1 EIEIR
6 AADLE
11 ARCRAEVRDVTVP
24 LPVSF
29 AGQVIPVLSKAGC
42 NAGSCHGK
50 AEGQNGFRLSV
61 FGYDS
66 VADHQAIVMEG
77 RGRRVFPAA
86 PAHSLLL
93 RKAIGTSPHGGGR
106 RIEADSRWYRLLE
119 RWITEGAGRNQIV
132 EERRVNHIEVQP
144 AEITLLPRSQQRL
157 RVVAVRSDG
166 VQTGVTAECDF
177 QSNHTPVA
185 EVDHDGLVT
194 ATEVPG
200 EAGILVRYR
209 GHVAVC
215 RINRPLPNSEFE
227 PRENLS
233 ELDQHVWNK
242 LQALGLPAS
251 DVCSDEVFLRRVF
264 LDTIGTLPTSDE
276 SRSFLADTAADKRAQ
291 LVERLLHRPEYADY
305 WAQKWADLLQVD
317 KDILTPLGAAAM
329 TRWIHTQVEQN
340 LPYDQFVDQ
349 ILTAAG
355 PTLGETPAGFFQVQK
370 DPKQLAQAT
379 SQLFLGVRIE
389 CAQCHHHPFEKWD
402 QSDYVAL
409 AGFFTGVTRKNDV
422 RGGQKIGDSAGQ
434 DLTHPRTGD
443 TVRAAGLD
451 AEPISTEQ
459 STSRRAAYARWV
471 TSSDNPFFARTI
483 ANRLW
488 AHYLG
493 RGIVE
498 PVDDLRAT
506 NPATNEPLLN
516 ALTDLVI
523 QSDFDLK
530 QVTRTILSTQA
541 YQLSCEPV
549 GSNAA
554 DEQNYSHF
562 GWKPLPAEV
571 LLDAISQTTDV
582 PEDFPGWPRGYR
594 AIQIWDNK
602 LPSPFMEV
610 FGRPTRQT
618 VCACERGTEPGIAQA
633 LHLLNAPRLAN
644 KIDTRDGR
652 AQQLAESNLTNEAIV
667 EELCLVTLCRFPSD
681 AERSRLLTVFT
692 EAPSRQEAVEDILW
706 TLLNTK
712 EFLFNH

>member
-1 EIEIR
+1 MALPCSFPEVMSPVRRVLIFIILITSTGIAGEAPGGDAEFTSLRVQPESLVLSSPEATDRILVWGVTAGGELRDVTHLASFQPTQSDIVAVHSEGTVVPIRDGIVEIEIR

-233 ELDQHVWNK
+233 ELD
-242 LQALGLPAS
+242 
-251 DVCSDEVFLRRVF
+251 
-264 LDTIGTLPTSDE
+264 
-276 SRSFLADTAADKRAQ
+276 
-291 LVERLLHRPEYADY
+291 
-305 WAQKWADLLQVD
+305 
-317 KDILTPLGAAAM
+317 
-329 TRWIHTQVEQN
+329 
-340 LPYDQFVDQ
+340 
-349 ILTAAG
+349 
-355 PTLGETPAGFFQVQK
+355 
-370 DPKQLAQAT
+370 
-379 SQLFLGVRIE
+379 
-389 CAQCHHHPFEKWD
+389 
-402 QSDYVAL
+402 
-409 AGFFTGVTRKNDV
+409 
-422 RGGQKIGDSAGQ
+422 
-434 DLTHPRTGD
+434 
-443 TVRAAGLD
+443 
-451 AEPISTEQ
+451 
-459 STSRRAAYARWV
+459 
-471 TSSDNPFFARTI
+471 
-483 ANRLW
+483 
-488 AHYLG
+488 
-493 RGIVE
+493 
-498 PVDDLRAT
+498 
-506 NPATNEPLLN
+506 
-516 ALTDLVI
+516 
-523 QSDFDLK
+523 
-530 QVTRTILSTQA
+530 
-541 YQLSCEPV
+541 
-549 GSNAA
+549 
-554 DEQNYSHF
+554 
-562 GWKPLPAEV
+562 
-571 LLDAISQTTDV
+571 
-582 PEDFPGWPRGYR
+582 
-594 AIQIWDNK
+594 
-602 LPSPFMEV
+602 
-610 FGRPTRQT
+610 
-618 VCACERGTEPGIAQA
+618 
-633 LHLLNAPRLAN
+633 
-644 KIDTRDGR
+644 
-652 AQQLAESNLTNEAIV
+652 
-667 EELCLVTLCRFPSD
+667 
-681 AERSRLLTVFT
+681 
-692 EAPSRQEAVEDILW
+692 
-706 TLLNTK
+706 
-712 EFLFNH
+712 